1 MCKFFIFTILFF
13 SLSCFA
19 QSDAASK
26 SDIEKSRA
34 LAQLAVTYFEK
45 NDYKKSTQL
54 LFEAKDL
61 AEKTGDH
68 ELTAKIYGS
77 LSHQYVQFN
86 LNDKAIEYLNK
97 AIEQINQ
104 LEEGDNKKL
113 LKGLSFLELGNIVI
127 DQQKY
132 VLANRYY
139 KNSLAEFQSIKS
151 AEKFPVYHYRRS
163 LFNIGNSFQ
172 YLQKIDSAEI
182 FLNKALS
189 IKDAENKQ
197 LDFFIKNSL
206 SEVYAKKGLYQ
217 RAIDSLL
224 KTLQNKDFNN
234 DRLKADIYH
243 NLSKNYKKIG
253 DTGKSL
259 FYNENYVK
267 IDNANKETEY
277 KAINSAISAEQ
288 MDYKNTI
295 SNADDNIKRVYIFG
309 FIFLIIIMIFIIYLF
324 YRRNKERKAFELMI
338 HQLKNKQEEISD
350 DHQQQLEEQKERT
363 LIPELIEQELL
374 LKLSKFEKSGK
385 FTNPKLTISNLALSF
400 KTNTSYLS
408 DVINNHKGKNFNT
421 YINELRIAYICD
433 KIYNNKEYL
442 NFKISYLAEE
452 SGFASHSAF
461 TTVFKNVTGISP
473 SAFIRE
479 SSKNFT

>member
-13 SLSCFA
+13 TVGFYA
-19 QSDAASK
+19 QIDTHSK

-34 LAQLAVTYFEK
+34 LAKLAVTYFEK
-45 NDYKKSTQL
+45 NDYKRSTQL

-97 AIEQINQ
+97 AVEQINK

-113 LKGLSFLELGNIVI
+113 LKGLSFLELGNIDS
-127 DQQKY
+127 DQKKY
-132 VLANRYY
+132 TLANTYY

-151 AEKFPVYHYRRS
+151 REKFPVYHYRRS
-163 LFNIGNSFQ
+163 LFNIGNSFV
-172 YLQKIDSAEI
+172 YLNKIDSAEI
-182 FLNKALS
+182 FLNKALLIEDS
-189 IKDAENKQ
+189 ENKQ

-206 SEVYAKKGLYQ
+206 SEVYTKKGFYQ

-224 KTLQNKDFNN
+224 KTLGNKDFDN
-234 DRLKADIYH
+234 DRLKADIYY
-243 NLSKNYKKIG
+243 NLSKNYKQIG
-253 DTGKSL
+253 DKSKSL
-259 FYNENYVK
+259 FYKENYVEL
-267 IDNANKETEY
+267 DNANKATEY

-288 MDYKNTI
+288 KDYQNTI
-295 SNADDNIKRVYIFG
+295 SDADENIKRVYIFG
-309 FIFLIIIMIFIIYLF
+309 SVFLIIIIIFILYLF
-324 YRRNKERKAFELMI
+324 YRRNRERKAFELVI
-338 HQLKNKQEEISD
+338 HQLKNKQNEISEN
-350 DHQQQLEEQKERT
+350 HPEELEAQKEKT
-363 LIPELIEQELL
+363 LIPEVIEQELL

-408 DVINNHKGKNFNT
+408 DVINNHKGKNFNA

-452 SGFASHSAF
+452 SGFTSHSAF
-461 TTVFKNVTGISP
+461 ATVFKNVTGISP

-479 SSKNFT
+479 SSKNFY